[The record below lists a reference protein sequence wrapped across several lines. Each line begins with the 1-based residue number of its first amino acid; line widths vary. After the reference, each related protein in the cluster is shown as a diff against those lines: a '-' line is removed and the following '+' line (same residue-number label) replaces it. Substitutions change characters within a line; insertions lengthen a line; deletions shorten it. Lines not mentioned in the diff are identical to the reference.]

1 MKILIYG
8 AGVIGSIFAGKLAAS
23 GHDVT
28 VLARGNRAEEIRK
41 NGITLLVPGKKE
53 ETLAVKVSDNLAADD
68 LYDYIIVTM
77 QRTQIDSVLPILAD
91 NQSMNIVFVVNTAG
105 GYEKWAQAVGRE
117 RLMLGFPSA
126 GGERANGKVSYFIGK
141 GMMRLFQTTTFG
153 DYTGRKTDRVR
164 LLIKAFKRAGIP
176 SVFCADMDAWQKTHV
191 AMVTS
196 IASAL
201 YRFDC
206 NNYRLAK
213 SFADV
218 KLMMKGIKEGFLVL
232 NKLGYS
238 TTPFK
243 LWYLKLPVWMTGS
256 IFKMI
261 MGTKLAEITMA
272 KHCIAAKQ
280 ELLFLQAEFDELI
293 AKSGLRTP
301 AIDQLR
307 SK

>member
-41 NGITLLVPGKKE
+41 NGITLFVPGKKE